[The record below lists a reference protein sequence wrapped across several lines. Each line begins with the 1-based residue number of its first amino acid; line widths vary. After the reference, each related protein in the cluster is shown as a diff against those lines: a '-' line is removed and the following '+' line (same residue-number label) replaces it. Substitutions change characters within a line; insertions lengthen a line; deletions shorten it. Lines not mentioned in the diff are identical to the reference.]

1 MPTPAADD
9 FAIVG
14 RVRKVHG
21 LRGDLIIESLTDEPD
36 AIFAPGR
43 RVFAGTA
50 SGEIARAR
58 RELTIAESRP
68 QGEGWRVHFAEIPDR
83 TAAEL
88 WRDRYLL
95 VPMSE
100 ITPLGDDEVYLH
112 ELDGMRVQLVDGTDV
127 GVVVARY
134 ELPQGLMLDV
144 RRAAGGGT
152 VMIPYAPIVTRVDRA
167 ARVITIDPPEGLLD

>member
-50 SGEIARAR
+50 SGELARDR

-68 QGEGWRVHFAEIPDR
+68 QGEGWRLHFAEIPDR
-83 TAAEL
+83 TAAEP
-88 WRDRYLL
+88 WRERYLL
-95 VPMSE
+95 VPMAE

-112 ELDGMRVQLVDGTDV
+112 ELDGMRVQLLDGTDV
-127 GVVVARY
+127 GVVAARY

-144 RRAAGGGT
+144 RRATGAGT
-152 VMIPYAPIVTRVDRA
+152 VMIPYSPVVTRVDRA
-167 ARVITIDPPEGLLD
+167 ARTITIDPPLGLLD